1 MFEFGRDLRRL
12 FEKARDSDDL
22 GWLELIGAGLVEVE
36 ARQQAVDAGRVSCTR
51 PFDAAL
57 RCYVQRSAWTIATP
71 DDVAEALAF
80 NPDEWREEIPS
91 IEELFDFVGEKLPSS
106 LRDELDGLKQ
116 RLA

>member
-1 MFEFGRDLRRL
+1 MGDRCLVACLAVSVVALLFPLPVTGQESQLRTSWGDPNLEGVWTGSTLTPVERP
-12 FEKARDSDDL
+12 
-22 GWLELIGAGLVEVE
+22 LEL
-36 ARQQAVDAGRVSCTR
+36 
-51 PFDAAL
+51 
-57 RCYVQRSAWTIATP
+57 
-71 DDVAEALAF
+71 VAEALAF